1 MYIYIL
7 GANIYP
13 TGPTSI
19 RSILEIIYVILIIS
33 DLFSSSIVLIDSY
46 CLGSNDFGNCDKHD
60 YFLWILSIWPL
71 AIIITPLMG
80 LIMMILGPSVTLA
93 KSYASWLRVTFI
105 NSSILIWVIIINYS
119 QLFKLQGQLY
129 PFFVLLSSRLFQM
142 LTIDIYIA
150 YIEKIRYTRG
160 WDGLQT
166 SLYKTRDRRIE
177 IIQ

>member
-1 MYIYIL
+1 
-7 GANIYP
+7 
-13 TGPTSI
+13 
-19 RSILEIIYVILIIS
+19 
-33 DLFSSSIVLIDSY
+33 
-46 CLGSNDFGNCDKHD
+46 
-60 YFLWILSIWPL
+60 
-71 AIIITPLMG
+71 MG

-105 NSSILIWVIIINYS
+105 NSAILIWIIIINYS
-119 QLFKLQGQLY
+119 QLFELQGQLY
-129 PFFVLLSSRLFQM
+129 PFFILLGSRIFQM

>member
-1 MYIYIL
+1 
-7 GANIYP
+7 
-13 TGPTSI
+13 
-19 RSILEIIYVILIIS
+19 
-33 DLFSSSIVLIDSY
+33 
-46 CLGSNDFGNCDKHD
+46 
-60 YFLWILSIWPL
+60 
-71 AIIITPLMG
+71 
-80 LIMMILGPSVTLA
+80 MMILGPSVTLA

-105 NSSILIWVIIINYS
+105 NSAILIWVIIINYS
-119 QLFKLQGQLY
+119 QLFELQGQLY
-129 PFFVLLSSRLFQM
+129 PFFILLSSRVFQM